1 MGVESYCNDAAIE
14 PFLSSTCSSISIQ
27 QNKQTKNGKN
37 ASDNKGLR
45 WKTGVIILLLDSI
58 LNDELWQNSE
68 EQQQFILNLYDY
80 LILCIAIDNREIRQ
94 RISRLFG
101 GCIKQMLNIPKKKK
115 EEKEEEKEGDDD
127 DKDNEMVEVD

>member
-1 MGVESYCNDAAIE
+1 MGVESYCNDASIQ
-14 PFLSSTCSSISIQ
+14 PFLSSTCSPISIQ
-27 QNKQTKNGKN
+27 QNKQTKNKRN

-58 LNDELWQNSE
+58 LNDDLWQNSE

-101 GCIKQMLNIPKKKK
+101 GCIKQMLNIPIKKKPK
-115 EEKEEEKEGDDD
+115 EENENNVDDG
-127 DKDNEMVEVD
+127 KVNVDT

>member
-101 GCIKQMLNIPKKKK
+101 GCIKQMLKIPIKKK
-115 EEKEEEKEGDDD
+115 EEKENENNVDDG
-127 DKDNEMVEVD
+127 KVNVDT